1 MGLFFYKKIRNPFS
15 RMHSPSRFPL
25 DLSEKLSLYGH
36 GRWISPD
43 SKPVIHPKSAIE
55 KEREIRGDP
64 LFSACALVKAMGCHR
79 GYGESG
85 KPWYRGIPRR
95 DDSPVTRN
103 AGNGLL

>member
-1 MGLFFYKKIRNPFS
+1 MGLIFIGRIRNLA
-15 RMHSPSRFPL
+15 RRHAPSRFSF
-25 DLSEKLSLYGH
+25 DRSENLFPH
-36 GRWISPD
+36 GAWDVEVPQ
-43 SKPVIHPKSAIE
+43 VIHQKNAIE